1 MYDSLLDIV
10 ETESKRQIKELEDAL
25 NRDANKNKD
34 DWNRLV
40 EFEVPKKRLFA
51 LIDPLKGVRQD
62 NIANGIVSE
71 YHRSALHQNATNSSF
86 DGANF
91 YDLQQFLP
99 NLALNA
105 QILDDEFQ
113 RSVVGALG
121 IDKVTGIG
129 TIGSLDDEKSEAVQC
144 EYRRGPIKALKRA
157 QAKAENDYFSEPY
170 PTSAAVLDF
179 NRCSLVFEDIHSLL
193 IGLDVFVNKVCA
205 KECGAI
211 IGIARSKNGFPE
223 YLKVKQ
229 YADIKL
235 NVVISNGMHTSIIG
249 EVQFLLRSMINY
261 KQRAHS
267 LYAIQREEEFIKG
280 SAMTILPQLTN
291 QDIQLKVAAA
301 SGNVKALCSV
311 MLYGQMA
318 FWNIKYID
326 ERSILS
332 PITFSDSVRAL
343 KFIRSMMNKEEFI
356 YLLAESQ
363 CTFAIKNNKFNVSK
377 YMMSIDA
384 VCNCF
389 QQNESRLNEL
399 ICGLFVRNRY
409 PKMVDIVMESL
420 KLTPKIISD
429 ALLWKESKFS
439 MLDMVILNVL
449 EMFQKLASI
458 VGEQVFVKLILK
470 KDREHKTNA
479 LGRAIGQSKV
489 SIIEYFV
496 SFDGIKKGYESN
508 KFLTAQCVFLM
519 NQVYDEFVVSVILA
533 AFNWNKDKLKEIQ
546 SWYPKV
552 ERIHYYLIQTY
563 TKYLK

>member
-1 MYDSLLDIV
+1 MG
-10 ETESKRQIKELEDAL
+10 
-25 NRDANKNKD
+25 
-34 DWNRLV
+34 
-40 EFEVPKKRLFA
+40 

-129 TIGSLDDEKSEAVQC
+129 TIGSADDEKSEAVQC

-205 KECGAI
+205 EECGAI

-223 YLKVKQ
+223 YLKKKQ

-235 NVVISNGMHTSIIG
+235 NVVINNGMHTSIIG

-267 LYAIQREEEFIKG
+267 LYAIQREEKFIKG

-291 QDIQLKVAAA
+291 QDIQLKIAAS
-301 SGNVKALCSV
+301 SGNVKGLCSV
-311 MLYGQMA
+311 MLYGNKS
-318 FWNIKYID
+318 FDDIKIID
-326 ERSILS
+326 ERPILK
-332 PITFSDSVRAL
+332 PIVNSDSVKAL
-343 KFIRSMMNKEEFI
+343 KFVQSMMDKNDFNKE
-356 YLLAESQ
+356 LGRGGRS
-363 CTFAIKNNKFNVSK
+363 AIANNKFKVCK
-377 YMMSIDA
+377 YMMSING
-384 VCNCF
+384 VCVAL
-389 QQNESRLNEL
+389 QSESNLNIL
-399 ICGLFVRNRY
+399 MKYLFVHNQY
-409 PKMVDIVMESL
+409 SQMVDIVMESL
-420 KLTPKIISD
+420 KLRPKKISN
-429 ALLWKESKFS
+429 LL
-439 MLDMVILNVL
+439 
-449 EMFQKLASI
+449 
-458 VGEQVFVKLILK
+458 
-470 KDREHKTNA
+470 
-479 LGRAIGQSKV
+479 
-489 SIIEYFV
+489 
-496 SFDGIKKGYESN
+496 
-508 KFLTAQCVFLM
+508 LM
-519 NQVYDEFVVSVILA
+519 
-533 AFNWNKDKLKEIQ
+533 
-546 SWYPKV
+546 
-552 ERIHYYLIQTY
+552 
-563 TKYLK
+563 

>member
-1 MYDSLLDIV
+1 MDIV
-10 ETESKRQIKELEDAL
+10 ETESKRQIKELDNAL
-25 NRDANKNKD
+25 NKDANKNMD

-40 EFEVPKKRLFA
+40 EFGVPKKRMFA

-121 IDKVTGIG
+121 IDTLTGIG
-129 TIGSLDDEKSEAVQC
+129 TIGSSDDEKSEAVQC

-235 NVVISNGMHTSIIG
+235 NVVINNGMHASIIG

-291 QDIQLKVAAA
+291 QDIQLKVSA
-301 SGNVKALCSV
+301 SSGSVKSLCSV
-311 MLYGQMA
+311 MLYGNKG
-318 FWNIKYID
+318 FEEIKTID
-326 ERSILS
+326 KKSILK
-332 PITFSDSVRAL
+332 PIVNSDSVKAL
-343 KFIRSMMNKEEFI
+343 KFVQSMMKKDEFNKE
-356 YLLAESQ
+356 LGKRSLS
-363 CTFAIKNNKFNVSK
+363 AIKNNKFNVSK
-377 YMMSIDA
+377 YMMSIKEIRNA
-384 VCNCF
+384 F
-389 QQNESRLNEL
+389 KNESSLNIL
-399 ICGLFVRNRY
+399 MKWLFVYNQY
-409 PKMVDIVMESL
+409 PQMVDIVMEAL
-420 KLTPKIISD
+420 KLTPKKISD
-429 ALLWKESKFS
+429 LLLMDDSEFS
-439 MLDMVILNVL
+439 MQYMVRFNVL
-449 EMFQKLASI
+449 EMFQKLESI
-458 VGEQVFVKLILK
+458 IGEQVFVKLMLK
-470 KDREHKTNA
+470 MDKKLSSNA
-479 LGRAIGQSKV
+479 LERAIFAKNV

-496 SFDGIKKGYESN
+496 SFDGVKKEYESN
-508 KFLTAQCVFLM
+508 KQLMAECVRFM
-519 NQVYDEFVVSVILA
+519 HKYYNESIVSVILT
-533 AFNWNKDKLKEIQ
+533 AFNWNKEKLKEIQ
-546 SWYPKV
+546 SWYPSV
-552 ERIHYYLIQTY
+552 ECTSIHSYLIQTY
-563 TKYLK
+563 TKYLKTENYG